1 MTHDTSLGAHGLSL
15 WHPLGNR
22 KRLVIRQAETH
33 DRALSALEWMHANL
47 HICMVLFDQ
56 MRPVLQ
62 FQNVLAVL
70 PTVAFQSPHFHPDHP
85 VLACQKCYEV
95 LQTRMCVSSLV
106 RRCLLDVSE
115 LYRQILRPN
124 LYLRRGKPL
133 TIQVQNAKGCT
144 HVLSYSTASLMHAT
158 SNKTRKWVLFSHHSQ
173 LPYPQPSSHTSR
185 KGQNFTAMR
194 SSQWITCLS
203 STSSFDMHVYECKEN
218 AEILAC

>member
-1 MTHDTSLGAHGLSL
+1 
-15 WHPLGNR
+15 
-22 KRLVIRQAETH
+22 
-33 DRALSALEWMHANL
+33 
-47 HICMVLFDQ
+47 

-85 VLACQKCYEV
+85 VLACQKCYEA

-106 RRCLLDVSE
+106 RRCLLVVSE
-115 LYRQILRPN
+115 QYRQILRPN

-144 HVLSYSTASLMHAT
+144 HVLSYSTASLMHVT
-158 SNKTRKWVLFSHHSQ
+158 SNKTRKWALFSHHPQ
-173 LPYPQPSSHTSR
+173 LPYLQPSSHTSR